1 MAKKHYCRKCEK
13 LIDEGKE
20 IKVSK
25 GSNYYSSRY
34 SSGPQDYATY
44 YLCPQCYQQQQEEIQ
59 AQSEKTWQQ
68 VGRGLLIF
76 SVNKLLGNRGT
87 TTENRE
93 IILVKL
99 DRKNYMENYG
109 KRKKIVLYFR
119 TPSPATVVSKDTY
132 FVLSP
137 TELAKLKAAAEK
149 VFKLANETLLEVVKQ
164 KECVLEKLGPKVAII
179 FPPEYN
185 KNLSSQELNL
195 VTQQI
200 ESLGGQCQAFCLS
213 ETVITEI
220 IDFAPTDYSELVL
233 KLSELG
239 LPQLPSFEALFIAGD
254 KSFLNTLKDKTDLIP
269 PTYVLSKND
278 LTQNLS
284 ILAKD
289 KVVLKPGDF
298 GNGEGIFFGKNFTES
313 AWKDK
318 IREAMESKQSRVIQ
332 ERCYLRNTP
341 DGRYE
346 DISIYVVDGVARG
359 FVSRISANEI
369 EEKKIIDIQPLLRM
383 RELLKKSLQD
393 VEDELDEMA
402 AVQAFEVKRN
412 LASHAYR
419 EEILTEVYNV
429 LPKFIQEFASNARKF
444 SDLDICYLDDIPRPV
459 INNIR
464 EELEESDLPFMKK
477 VIFEIDQLASK
488 SDKSII
494 CRYGNTTVLTVLT
507 VKQLTKS
514 VNSFFP
520 LSISFEEKFYAV
532 GRIPNAFGKREGK
545 PSYDAITAAR
555 LIDRSLRTPSLPY
568 FSTPLAAVI
577 VGQEGK
583 DFICNPSNEKL
594 NSSPLELIVS
604 ATEDKITMLEAGAQ
618 EIGEVELEKAIEF
631 AHQKVQIL
639 IGFFQHIAS
648 SLGVKK
654 NKIGVEQKEITDH
667 Q

>member
-99 DRKNYMENYG
+99 DRKQLEKNQERENINHNPLQG
-109 KRKKIVLYFR
+109 ITIPKHL
-119 TPSPATVVSKDTY
+119 D
-132 FVLSP
+132 LMCH
-137 TELAKLKAAAEK
+137 LAEK
-149 VFKLANETLLEVVKQ
+149 AIQADKVGLPLAPQ
-164 KECVLEKLGPKVAII
+164 PIFYSQCVLEKLGPKVAII